1 MHKYDM
7 LIIGSGLAGLSFAL
21 KAAESARVAVITKN
35 ELKET
40 NTWYAQGG
48 IAGVMDLNHD
58 SFEKHIQD
66 TLVAGAG
73 LCDTN
78 AVSKMVY
85 KAPQLIQELVDYGV
99 GFTRKGDELDLGK
112 EGGHSEN
119 RIVHAADATGREV
132 ENVLA
137 KRVKNHPN
145 IDVYEYFFA
154 MELLTE
160 HHLGKKVKYLPEIHC
175 FGVYALNCKEGIVET
190 FLAKKT
196 VLATGGIGE
205 VYAHTTNPTI
215 ATGDGIAMAYRAK
228 AHIQHMEFVQFHPT
242 TLQIPE
248 ADSYLITEALRGFG
262 AILRN
267 SSGHAFMKDYDKRGE
282 LAPRD
287 IVARAID
294 DQLKKRGDKAVF
306 LDASSLESSVL
317 LEHFPNIAK
326 ECTKYGLDITKDYI
340 PVVPAA
346 HYLCGGIR
354 VDEFGQS
361 SIKHLYAIGETACT
375 GVHGANRLASNSLLE
390 ALHYADTA
398 VNHALKQY
406 DNIDFEAGIPDW
418 NLGGTF
424 NNKEWILVSHNRE
437 ELQQVMWDYVG
448 IVRSDMR
455 LERALRRQTLLY
467 NEVEEFYHRTS
478 LTPELLEL
486 RNLISIAYLII
497 QAAMARK
504 ESCGLH
510 YNVDYET
517 YGRPS
522 LSDL

>member
-1 MHKYDM
+1 
-7 LIIGSGLAGLSFAL
+7 
-21 KAAESARVAVITKN
+21 
-35 ELKET
+35 
-40 NTWYAQGG
+40 
-48 IAGVMDLNHD
+48 
-58 SFEKHIQD
+58 
-66 TLVAGAG
+66 
-73 LCDTN
+73 
-78 AVSKMVY
+78 
-85 KAPQLIQELVDYGV
+85 
-99 GFTRKGDELDLGK
+99 
-112 EGGHSEN
+112 
-119 RIVHAADATGREV
+119 
-132 ENVLA
+132 
-137 KRVKNHPN
+137 
-145 IDVYEYFFA
+145 

-326 ECTKYGLDITKDYI
+326 ECAKYGLDITKDYI

-398 VNHALKQY
+398 VNHALNQY

-418 NLGGTF
+418 NVEGTF

>member
-1 MHKYDM
+1 M

-73 LCDTN
+73 MCDTN

-85 KAPQLIQELVDYGV
+85 KAPELIQELVDYGV
-99 GFTRKGDELDLGK
+99 GFTRKGDQLDLGK

-145 IDVYEYFFA
+145 IDVFEYFFA

-205 VYAHTTNPTI
+205 VYAYTTNPTI

-267 SSGHAFMKDYDKRGE
+267 SSGHAFMIDYDKSGE

-326 ECTKYGLDITKDYI
+326 ECAKHGLDITKDYI

-375 GVHGANRLASNSLLE
+375 GIHGANRLASNSLLE

-398 VNHALKQY
+398 VSHALKQY

-418 NLGGTF
+418 NVEGTF

-455 LERALRRQTLLY
+455 LVRALRRQTLLY

-522 LSDL
+522 LSDI

>member
-1 MHKYDM
+1 
-7 LIIGSGLAGLSFAL
+7 
-21 KAAESARVAVITKN
+21 
-35 ELKET
+35 
-40 NTWYAQGG
+40 
-48 IAGVMDLNHD
+48 
-58 SFEKHIQD
+58 
-66 TLVAGAG
+66 
-73 LCDTN
+73 
-78 AVSKMVY
+78 
-85 KAPQLIQELVDYGV
+85 
-99 GFTRKGDELDLGK
+99 
-112 EGGHSEN
+112 
-119 RIVHAADATGREV
+119 
-132 ENVLA
+132 
-137 KRVKNHPN
+137 
-145 IDVYEYFFA
+145 
-154 MELLTE
+154 
-160 HHLGKKVKYLPEIHC
+160 
-175 FGVYALNCKEGIVET
+175 
-190 FLAKKT
+190 
-196 VLATGGIGE
+196 
-205 VYAHTTNPTI
+205 
-215 ATGDGIAMAYRAK
+215 
-228 AHIQHMEFVQFHPT
+228 MEFVQFHPT

-326 ECTKYGLDITKDYI
+326 ECAKYGLDITKDYI

-418 NLGGTF
+418 NVEGTF

-510 YNVDYET
+510 YNVDYEI

>member
-1 MHKYDM
+1 M

-205 VYAHTTNPTI
+205 VYAYTTNPTI

-267 SSGHAFMKDYDKRGE
+267 SSGHAFMIDYDKSGE

-326 ECTKYGLDITKDYI
+326 ECAKYGLDITKDYI

-361 SIKHLYAIGETACT
+361 SIKHLYAIGETAYT

-418 NLGGTF
+418 NVEGTF

>member
-1 MHKYDM
+1 
-7 LIIGSGLAGLSFAL
+7 
-21 KAAESARVAVITKN
+21 
-35 ELKET
+35 
-40 NTWYAQGG
+40 
-48 IAGVMDLNHD
+48 
-58 SFEKHIQD
+58 
-66 TLVAGAG
+66 
-73 LCDTN
+73 
-78 AVSKMVY
+78 
-85 KAPQLIQELVDYGV
+85 
-99 GFTRKGDELDLGK
+99 
-112 EGGHSEN
+112 
-119 RIVHAADATGREV
+119 
-132 ENVLA
+132 
-137 KRVKNHPN
+137 VKNHPN

-267 SSGHAFMKDYDKRGE
+267 SSGHTFMKDYDKRGE

-306 LDASSLESSVL
+306 LDASSLESFVL

-326 ECTKYGLDITKDYI
+326 ECAKYGLDITKDYI

-418 NLGGTF
+418 NVEGTF

-510 YNVDYET
+510 YNVDYEI

>member
-1 MHKYDM
+1 M
-7 LIIGSGLAGLSFAL
+7 LIVGSGLAGLSFAL
-21 KAAESARVAVITKN
+21 KAAESVRVAIITKS

-78 AVSKMVY
+78 AVSNMVY
-85 KAPQLIQELVDYGV
+85 QAPKLIQELVEYGV
-99 GFTRKGDELDLGK
+99 DFTLKGGQLDLAK

-119 RIVHAADATGREV
+119 RIVHAADATGRVV

-145 IDVYEYFFA
+145 IDVFEYYFA

-160 HHLGKKVKYLPEIHC
+160 HHLGMKVKYMPEIQC
-175 FGVYALNCKEGIVET
+175 FGAYALKIESGMVEI

-196 VLATGGIGE
+196 VLATGGVGE
-205 VYAHTTNPTI
+205 VYVHTTNPTI
-215 ATGDGIAMAYRAK
+215 ATGDGIARAYRAK

-248 ADSYLITEALRGFG
+248 AESYLITEALRGFG
-262 AILRN
+262 AKLRN
-267 SSGHAFMKDYDKRGE
+267 ASGYAFMEDYDARGE

-294 DQLKKRGDKAVF
+294 DQLKKRGDKAVY
-306 LDASSLESSVL
+306 LDATEIESSYLLES
-317 LEHFPNIAK
+317 FPNIAK
-326 ECTKYGLDITKDYI
+326 ECAKYGLNITKDII

-361 SIKHLYAIGETACT
+361 SIKHLYAIGETACS

-398 VNHALKQY
+398 AYHALQNY
-406 DNIDFEAGIPDW
+406 TNTEFAADIPTW
-418 NLGGTF
+418 NVEGTL

-437 ELQQVMWDYVG
+437 ELQNIMWDYVG

-455 LERALRRQTLLY
+455 LKRALHRQTLLY
-467 NEVEEFYHRTS
+467 NEVEEFYHRTIV
-478 LTPELLEL
+478 TPELLEL
-486 RNLISIAYLII
+486 RNLICIAYLII
-497 QAAMARK
+497 QAAMKRK

-517 YGRPS
+517 YSRPN
-522 LSDL
+522 LSNN

>member
-1 MHKYDM
+1 
-7 LIIGSGLAGLSFAL
+7 
-21 KAAESARVAVITKN
+21 
-35 ELKET
+35 
-40 NTWYAQGG
+40 
-48 IAGVMDLNHD
+48 
-58 SFEKHIQD
+58 
-66 TLVAGAG
+66 
-73 LCDTN
+73 
-78 AVSKMVY
+78 VY

-317 LEHFPNIAK
+317 LDHFPNIAK
-326 ECTKYGLDITKDYI
+326 ECAKYGLDITKDYI

-418 NLGGTF
+418 NVEGTF

>member
-1 MHKYDM
+1 
-7 LIIGSGLAGLSFAL
+7 
-21 KAAESARVAVITKN
+21 
-35 ELKET
+35 
-40 NTWYAQGG
+40 
-48 IAGVMDLNHD
+48 MDLNHD

-73 LCDTN
+73 LCDIN

-85 KAPQLIQELVDYGV
+85 KAPKLIQELVDYGV
-99 GFTRKGDELDLGK
+99 GFTRNGDQLDLGK

-326 ECTKYGLDITKDYI
+326 ECAKYGLDITKDYI

-406 DNIDFEAGIPDW
+406 DTIDFEAGIPDW
-418 NLGGTF
+418 NVEGTF

-522 LSDL
+522 LSDI